1 MSRVIYPSYGLSGT
15 TKYNGISGTTIRGK
29 NALDVNIAGNS
40 NGGTL
45 HSAYESK
52 TFTILG
58 ATTDTNIKTTQTM
71 FGTVATAKSVA
82 VYSDIACTVKLN
94 ANTNDGIVLVAGE
107 EKVIEGLDVTNLFI
121 TTTADTVIRVTL
133 LG

>member
-1 MSRVIYPSYGLSGT
+1 MSKVIYPSYGLSGP

-29 NALDVNIAGNS
+29 NALDVNIVGET

-45 HSAYESK
+45 YTLYESK
-52 TFTILG
+52 TFTITG
-58 ATTDTNIKTTQTM
+58 ATTDTNIKTTQSM

-82 VYSDIACTVKLN
+82 IYSDIACTVKLN
-94 ANTNDGIVLVAGE
+94 ANTNDGIVLIAGE

-121 TTTADTVIRVTL
+121 TTTADTLIRVTL